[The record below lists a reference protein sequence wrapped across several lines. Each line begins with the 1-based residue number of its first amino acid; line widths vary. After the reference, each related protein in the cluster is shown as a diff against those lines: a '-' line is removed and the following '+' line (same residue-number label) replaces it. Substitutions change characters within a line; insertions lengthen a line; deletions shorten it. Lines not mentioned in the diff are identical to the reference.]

1 MLRSYVLNE
10 KVALSALDTRLELSM
25 LVNASK
31 ESIGYVL
38 TLPYQEDIDFD
49 VSKKEDIVWP

>member
-38 TLPYQEDIDFD
+38 TQPYQEDIDFD